1 MDTLLLIGTVTIGT
15 PLVAGVIMAIGA
27 ALEPGDAAAET
38 RSSSAER

>member
-15 PLVAGVIMAIGA
+15 PLVAGAIMVLST

-38 RSSSAER
+38 LSSTTDG